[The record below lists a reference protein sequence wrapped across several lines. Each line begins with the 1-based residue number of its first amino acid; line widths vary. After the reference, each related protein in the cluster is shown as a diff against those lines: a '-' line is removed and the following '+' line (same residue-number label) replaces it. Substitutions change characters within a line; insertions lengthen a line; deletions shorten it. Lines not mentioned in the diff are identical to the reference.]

1 MAEHGLISLS
11 SPAVMV
17 HPWSSPC
24 LSPLES
30 PPGQLCQG
38 VSHKLWFQIREQQA
52 ADLFHTPSLSP
63 ELGKGTDS
71 ERL

>member
-17 HPWSSPC
+17 HPC
-24 LSPLES
+24 LSALES
-30 PPGQLCQG
+30 PTGQLCQE
-38 VSHKLWFQIREQQA
+38 VSHKIWFQIREQLTGA
-52 ADLFHTPSLSP
+52 ADLFHTPSLFP

-71 ERL
+71 GRL